1 MVSRRG
7 FLDPSLNFYFSYV
20 FDCLSVH
27 KFPNNFRVCVFS
39 TFCCDSSRK
48 ILSGINMSE
57 NRNYYTSADWMKESK
72 WNVSN
77 LSLRYVNILYLG
89 ERCVNVLLPGERCVN
104 VLLPGERCVN
114 VLILDERCVN
124 VLLPGERCV
133 NVLILGKRCV
143 VVVILGK
150 RCVDV
155 LFLDGCC
162 VNVRFLGE
170 HYVDVLFPGWALCQC
185 PESGHWLFAKYAN
198 SFIRWLLSLPI
209 SLCKIQMVT
218 HENIQSSQGQ
228 HLLLKTH
235 DKQ

>member
-7 FLDPSLNFYFSYV
+7 FLDRSLNFYFSYV

-48 ILSGINMSE
+48 ILPGINMSE

-72 WNVSN
+72 WNVFN

-104 VLLPGERCVN
+104 VLIP
-114 VLILDERCVN
+114 DERCVN

-133 NVLILGKRCV
+133 NVPILGERCVNVLILGER
-143 VVVILGK
+143 
-150 RCVDV
+150 
-155 LFLDGCC
+155 C
-162 VNVRFLGE
+162 VNVLLVGERSRSWFWASAVSSWFWVSAVSMSFFWVNTMSMSFFLGE
-170 HYVDVLFPGWALCQC
+170 RCANAWIWALT
-185 PESGHWLFAKYAN
+185 G
-198 SFIRWLLSLPI
+198 
-209 SLCKIQMVT
+209 CKICKWFYHMT
-218 HENIQSSQGQ
+218 IELTN
-228 HLLLKTH
+228 
-235 DKQ
+235 